1 MQSRPRLTRALE
13 EDILDGLTDPRM
25 GADYDA
31 GDMQRL
37 IACAAAA
44 VRHTARSR
52 PRMSQVTGHHCKLA
66 QRKKGTVFFFATD
79 FSRTLT
85 VDVLFP

>member
-1 MQSRPRLTRALE
+1 
-13 EDILDGLTDPRM
+13 M

-52 PRMSQVTGHHCKLA
+52 PRMSQVTCHHCKLA
-66 QRKKGTVFFFATD
+66 QKKAHFFRYRF
-79 FSRTLT
+79 
-85 VDVLFP
+85 

>member
-1 MQSRPRLTRALE
+1 
-13 EDILDGLTDPRM
+13 M

-66 QRKKGTVFFFATD
+66 QKKRHIFFATD

>member
-31 GDMQRL
+31 GDMRRL

-52 PRMSQVTGHHCKLA
+52 PRMSQVTCHHCKLA
-66 QRKKGTVFFFATD
+66 QKKGTFFRYRF
-79 FSRTLT
+79 
-85 VDVLFP
+85 